1 LVLKQKIRM
10 VAQRWERYPREI
22 RQDSV
27 FTDRN
32 NAKNYGCSC
41 VGVIVALVIIVLL
54 ASIPAILSGSLI
66 FTGDPL
72 MFVLSWASLIAELVI
87 LGLAIRWIL
96 NRRKETDF
104 ENM

>member
-1 LVLKQKIRM
+1 M

-22 RQDSV
+22 RQDSA
-27 FTDRN
+27 FTDRSRVRD
-32 NAKNYGCSC
+32 YGCSC

-72 MFVLSWASLIAELVI
+72 MFVLSWASLIAELAI

-96 NRRKETDF
+96 HRQRETDF